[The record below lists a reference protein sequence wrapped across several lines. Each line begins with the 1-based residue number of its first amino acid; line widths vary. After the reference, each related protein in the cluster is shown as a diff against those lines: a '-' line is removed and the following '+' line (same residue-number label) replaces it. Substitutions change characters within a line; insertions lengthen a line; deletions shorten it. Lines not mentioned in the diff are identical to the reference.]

1 MLIDWFTVLAQTLN
15 FLILV
20 WLLKRFLYQ
29 PILDAIDAREKRIAS
44 ELADAANKQ
53 QLAGQE
59 RDSYQ
64 QKNIDFD
71 QQRDALLRKAT
82 AEAETERQYLL
93 AQARTAADNLASK
106 NQLSLKR
113 EQHLQYQELS
123 RLTQTQVMLIAR
135 KTLTN
140 LANQA
145 LESAIVAVFIKQ
157 LDQLQDDAKTSFT
170 QSLLKAENS
179 ALVRS
184 AFELQDTERS
194 AIQQAVNQCFSAQVQ
209 LSFVTSEQVIA
220 GIELSVEGQLIA
232 WTIESYLD
240 ALEKSIAD
248 KLASTAPASLTPK
261 ESTP

>member
-1 MLIDWFTVLAQTLN
+1 MLIDWFTVLAQTVN

-29 PILDAIDAREKRIAS
+29 PILDAIDAREQRIAS
-44 ELADAANKQ
+44 ELADAAEKQ
-53 QLAGQE
+53 QLARQE
-59 RDSYQ
+59 RGSYQ

-71 QQRDALLRKAT
+71 QQREAMLRKAT
-82 AEAETERQYLL
+82 EAAETERQRLL
-93 AQARTAADNLASK
+93 AQARTAADDLASK

-135 KTLTN
+135 RTLTN

-157 LDQLQDDAKTSFT
+157 LDQLQDDTKFSFK
-170 QSLLKAENS
+170 QSLLKAEHS
-179 ALVRS
+179 ASVCS
-184 AFELQDTERS
+184 AFVLQDTERS
-194 AIQQAVNQCFSAQVQ
+194 AIQQAVNQCFSDQVR
-209 LSFVTSEQVIA
+209 LTFITSEQIIA

-248 KLASTAPASLTPK
+248 KIASTAPVSLTPQ
-261 ESTP
+261 ESPP